1 MNSLEYYLFNLAIFA
16 AINAIT
22 VVGLNLQFG
31 TAGLLNLAY
40 IVLLAVGAYTTAIAT
55 LPPAASL
62 HNAYITYIGGFGWQ
76 FPWNLLFGIVV
87 TVVVG
92 LVLGIIV
99 FSRVSLWYMAVAL
112 VSIGYGFLTI
122 INDVPRLFNGYIGLS
137 SVPMPFQGV
146 LSSGMD
152 QLVFLA
158 ICLAG
163 LALVLAL
170 VWRLERA
177 PIGRVWR
184 AVRED
189 EVGAQALGKRAFT
202 FRLSAF
208 ALGSAA
214 AGLAGGLTVLYL
226 GSWNTEAWQ
235 PNETFLIF
243 AALIVGGRGWS
254 MGSLLGSLLIYDA
267 LIDGSKYI
275 PVVGHQLQL
284 LPFLQAVFL
293 GAGVMAMLW
302 WRPYGLWPEPKDKVP
317 KALFTE
323 RQRARVPGGPVLG
336 VDAVAQ
342 PVVVPT
348 SAPPAGQAVVEL
360 QHPTG
365 VDG

>member
-1 MNSLEYYLFNLAIFA
+1 MNSLEAYLFNLAIFA

-22 VVGLNLQFG
+22 VIGLNLQFG

-40 IVLLAVGAYTTAIAT
+40 IVLVAVGAYAT
-55 LPPAASL
+55 GIASL
-62 HNAYITYIGGFGWQ
+62 HPAAALHSHYISYIGGFGWQ

-87 TVVVG
+87 TVAVG
-92 LVLGIIV
+92 LLLGIIV

-112 VSIGYGFLTI
+112 VSIGYAFLTI
-122 INDVPRLFNGYIGLS
+122 INDVPSLFNGYIGLS
-137 SVPMPFQGV
+137 NVAMPFQGV
-146 LSSGMD
+146 LSGGAD
-152 QLVFLA
+152 QFAFLA
-158 ICLAG
+158 ICIAG
-163 LALVLAL
+163 VALVLGLA
-170 VWRLERA
+170 WRLERA

-184 AVRED
+184 AIRED

-214 AGLAGGLTVLYL
+214 AGLAGGLTVMYL

-254 MGSLLGSLLIYDA
+254 MGGVLGSLLVYDA

-293 GAGVMAMLW
+293 AAGVMAMLW
-302 WRPYGLWPEPKDKVP
+302 WRPYGLWPEPKDRVP
-317 KALFTE
+317 KPLWAGHGME
-323 RQRARVPGGPVLG
+323 RA
-336 VDAVAQ
+336 A
-342 PVVVPT
+342 PT
-348 SAPPAGQAVVEL
+348 AAAEQPPAVEPVVEL

-365 VDG
+365 VER